1 MGVQMKGV
9 ATGRMLLLSILG
21 SLLLT
26 YSTACGSSSPQAV
39 IASPTPDSATLNYV
53 ALVHNYWI
61 EYKAAEA
68 DPIGNVAGQFGAADA
83 ARACFGLLDP
93 STQDVRYVDPPTC
106 RARSVAMVAV
116 HGKFL
121 SDLDMTPPPP
131 MFASDDQA
139 FRSQLPKAIADLTA
153 MISAANTGSE
163 DAVLQAT
170 TAYVNDMMPTVT
182 DALDDV
188 DPSVVHN

>member
-1 MGVQMKGV
+1 MSGP
-9 ATGRMLLLSILG
+9 ATSRMVLSSILG
-21 SLLLT
+21 SLLLI
-26 YSTACGSSSPQAV
+26 YSTACGRSSTPAV
-39 IASPTPDSATLNYV
+39 ITSPTTDSVTRNYV
-53 ALVHNYWI
+53 TLVHDYWI
-61 EYKAAEA
+61 QYMTAEA
-68 DPIGNVAGQFGAADA
+68 DPIGNVAGQFSTADA

-93 STQDVRYVDPPTC
+93 STQDVRYVDPLTC
-106 RARSVAMVAV
+106 RVRSVAMVAV

-121 SDLDMTPPPP
+121 SDLDTTRPPPK
-131 MFASDDQA
+131 FATDDQI
-139 FRSQLPKAIADLTA
+139 FRSQLPKAIADLKA
-153 MISAANTGSE
+153 MISATNTGSK

>member
-1 MGVQMKGV
+1 MKGA
-9 ATGRMLLLSILG
+9 ATSRMVLSSILG
-21 SLLLT
+21 SVLLI
-26 YSTACGSSSPQAV
+26 YSTACGGSSTRAV
-39 IASPTPDSATLNYV
+39 TALPTPDSVTRNYV

-61 EYKAAEA
+61 QYKTAEA
-68 DPIGNVAGQFGAADA
+68 DPIGNVAGQLSTADA

-106 RARSVAMVAV
+106 RVRSVAMVAV
-116 HGKFL
+116 HEKFL
-121 SDLDMTPPPP
+121 SDLDTTRPPPE
-131 MFASDDQA
+131 FATDDKT
-139 FRSQLPKAIADLTA
+139 FRSQLPKAIADLNA
-153 MISAANTGSE
+153 MISATNTGSK

-182 DALDDV
+182 DALDNV

>member
-1 MGVQMKGV
+1 MKG
-9 ATGRMLLLSILG
+9 AAASRMVLSSVLGALLLI
-21 SLLLT
+21 
-26 YSTACGSSSPQAV
+26 YSTACGSSSTQGV
-39 IASPTPDSATLNYV
+39 IASPTADSVTRSYV

-61 EYKAAEA
+61 QYKTAEA
-68 DPIGNVAGQFGAADA
+68 DPIGKVAGEFSPADA

-93 STQDVRYVDPPTC
+93 STQDVRYVDPLTC
-106 RARSVAMVAV
+106 RVRSVAMAAV
-116 HGKFL
+116 HEKFL
-121 SDLDMTPPPP
+121 SDLNSTRPPPK
-131 MFASDDQA
+131 FATDDRTFQ
-139 FRSQLPKAIADLTA
+139 SQLPKAIADLKA
-153 MISAANTGSE
+153 VISATDTGSK